1 MIKITGTI
9 ITLNA
14 EKYILRAIESLKNIC
29 DEIIVLDSEST
40 DSTRRLAES
49 AGAKVFTQPFLGDG
63 KQKKKASEYSK
74 NNWVFSLDA
83 DEYLDSDLI
92 EFVSKID
99 FDNEIYDSYSFRRK
113 NYCAEEWIKAAGFY
127 PDNVTR
133 LYNKSKVNYDIRADH
148 AAVAS
153 SRTYKSKSHI
163 IHNTYESM
171 EEWVD
176 KMNFRSSMSA
186 KQLFIDGKKPSNI
199 RPIIRGLFAFFK
211 KLIIK
216 GGILQGKNG
225 FKVAI
230 TTMFNTYLKYI
241 KLNDLHNQKD
251 KQKDKTS

>member
-49 AGAKVFTQPFLGDG
+49 VGAKVFTQPFLGDG
-63 KQKKKASEYSK
+63 KQKKKASEYSN

-99 FDNEIYDSYSFRRK
+99 LDNESYDSYSFRRK

-133 LYNKSKVNYDIRADH
+133 LYNKSKVNFDIRADH
-148 AAVAS
+148 AAVVS
-153 SRTYKSKSHI
+153 SRTYKTKSHI

-176 KMNFRSSMSA
+176 KLNFRSSMSA

-211 KLIIK
+211 KMIIK
-216 GGILQGKNG
+216 GGIFQGKNG